1 MYNGDISQTHKG
13 NKMTDFQIKVNNQR
27 YKTAELVN
35 GNGFIE
41 IRDSF
46 VNDDGVSYFFGRL
59 DGKHPGIWD
68 DSQLKNY
75 VI

>member
-1 MYNGDISQTHKG
+1 
-13 NKMTDFQIKVNNQR
+13 MTDFEIKVNAKR

-46 VNDDGVSYFFGRL
+46 VDEETHVAYFFGRL
-59 DGKHPGIWD
+59 NGKHPGIWD